1 MKRISIGTWAY
12 CVGPYMEKPIPFP
25 EVVQGLKKLKFDG
38 LELGAFFSHP
48 NPENHPTLDDRKRL
62 KDLVESNGLKFSG
75 IATDM
80 WDYPNHPSH
89 LADATDGGAHYLS
102 MVRKNLEFTRD
113 LGITLFRV
121 DTVQPPDILGT
132 KDKPATIDKN
142 QAKDNVVKTW
152 QQVCK
157 MAADMGI
164 LVTWEFEPGFVFNRP
179 SDIVDVV
186 NAVGEKNFGAMYDT
200 CHAYMCSVVGARQ
213 SGGAPETSKDGM
225 LDLAKKLR
233 GKINAI
239 QIIDCD
245 GELNEHGTSTHK
257 VFGTAKIDFPPVMK
271 ELSANSGC
279 PHDWW
284 TIDLCFEDGAWP
296 KTAACKKGADEL
308 NVLIHGGAKAASKPT
323 KPAAKPSK
331 KAVAKTKPAAK
342 KAIAKSKPK
351 AKAKAKPKAKAKKG
365 RK

>member
-1 MKRISIGTWAY
+1 MGKKRISIGTWAY
-12 CVGPYMEKPIPFP
+12 CVGPYMQNPIPFP
-25 EVVQGLKKLKFDG
+25 EVVKGLKRLGFDG

-48 NPENHPTLDDRKRL
+48 NPENHPTLESRKAL
-62 KDLVESNGLKFSG
+62 KNHVESNGLVFSG

-80 WDYPNHPSH
+80 WNYPNHESH
-89 LADATDGGAHYLS
+89 LADATDGGEHYLS

-121 DTVQPPDILGT
+121 DTVQEPDILNNGV
-132 KDKPATIDKN
+132 DKN
-142 QAKDNVVKTW
+142 QAMDNVVKTW
-152 QQVCK
+152 QKVCK

-179 SDIVDVV
+179 SDIVTIV

-200 CHAYMCSVVGARQ
+200 CHAYMCAVAGSRH
-213 SGGAPETSKDGM
+213 SGGPVEASRDGM
-225 LDLAKKLR
+225 LDLARKLR

-245 GELNEHGTSTHK
+245 GKLNEHGTSTHK
-257 VFGTAKIDFPPVMK
+257 VFGTALIDFPPVMK
-271 ELSANSGC
+271 ELAANSGC

-296 KTAACKKGADEL
+296 KTEACKKAADEL
-308 NVLIHGGAKAASKPT
+308 NLLVNGGGNGSVKTAVPAKAAAKA
-323 KPAAKPSK
+323 KPAK
-331 KAVAKTKPAAK
+331 
-342 KAIAKSKPK
+342 K
-351 AKAKAKPKAKAKKG
+351 AKAKARPKPKVKAKAKPAKKKAKKG

>member
-1 MKRISIGTWAY
+1 MSRISIGTWAY
-12 CVGPYMEKPIPFP
+12 CVGPYMNNPIPFGD
-25 EVVQGLKKLKFDG
+25 VVKELKRLGFDG

-48 NPENHPTLDDRKRL
+48 NPENHPTKESRKTL
-62 KDLVESNGLKFSG
+62 KDLVESNGLEFSG

-80 WDYPNHPSH
+80 WDYPGHPSH
-89 LADATDGGAHYLS
+89 LVDATDDGAAYLAT
-102 MVRKNLEFTRD
+102 VRKNLEFTKD

-121 DTVQPPDILGT
+121 DTVQPPDVLNT
-132 KDKPATIDKN
+132 VDKN
-142 QAKDNVVKTW
+142 LAMDRVVKAW
-152 QQVCK
+152 KQVCK

-164 LVTWEFEPGFVFNRP
+164 NVTWEFEPGFAFNRP
-179 SDIVDVV
+179 TDIVSLV

-213 SGGAPETSKDGM
+213 TGGPKETTGM
-225 LDLAKKLR
+225 VDLAQKLR

-257 VFGTAKIDFPPVMK
+257 VFGTAKIDFAPVMK
-271 ELSANSGC
+271 ELQNSGV

-296 KTAACKKGADEL
+296 KTLACKKGADKL
-308 NVLIHGGAKAASKPT
+308 NAQFGSGAKKGP
-323 KPAAKPSK
+323 
-331 KAVAKTKPAAK
+331 AK
-342 KAIAKSKPK
+342 KAAP
-351 AKAKAKPKAKAKKG
+351 AKAKAKPAKKG

>member
-1 MKRISIGTWAY
+1 MGMKRISIGTWAY
-12 CVGPYMEKPIPFP
+12 CVGPYMQNPIPFP
-25 EVVQGLKKLKFDG
+25 EVVKGLKKLKFDG

-48 NPENHPTLDDRKRL
+48 NPENHPTLESRKALKRL
-62 KDLVESNGLKFSG
+62 VEDSGLVFSG

-80 WDYPNHPSH
+80 WNYPGHESH
-89 LADATDGGAHYLS
+89 LADATDGGEHYLS

-121 DTVQPPDILGT
+121 DTVQEPDILNNGV
-132 KDKPATIDKN
+132 DKQQAMDK
-142 QAKDNVVKTW
+142 VVQTW
-152 QQVCK
+152 QKVCK

-179 SDIVDVV
+179 SDIVTIV

-200 CHAYMCSVVGARQ
+200 CHAYMCAVAGSRH
-213 SGGAPETSKDGM
+213 SGGPVEASPDGM
-225 LDLAKKLR
+225 LDLARKLR

-245 GELNEHGTSTHK
+245 GELNEHKTSTHK
-257 VFGTAKIDFPPVMK
+257 VFGSPGTKIDFPPVLQ

-296 KTAACKKGADEL
+296 KTADCKTGADKF
-308 NVLIHGGAKAASKPT
+308 NAMINGGGNGSAAKAA
-323 KPAAKPSK
+323 PAPKAKAKP
-331 KAVAKTKPAAK
+331 AK
-342 KAIAKSKPK
+342 KAKAK
-351 AKAKAKPKAKAKKG
+351 AKAKAKPKAKAKAKPAKKAKKG

>member
-1 MKRISIGTWAY
+1 VKRISIGTWAY
-12 CVGPYMEKPIPFP
+12 CVGPYMDKPIPFP

-48 NPENHPTLDDRKRL
+48 NPENHPTPESRKAL
-62 KDLVESNGLKFSG
+62 KDLVESNGLAFSG

-102 MVRKNLEFTRD
+102 MVKKNLEFTRD

-132 KDKPATIDKN
+132 KDKPASIEKN
-142 QAKDNVVKTW
+142 RAMDNVVQTW
-152 QQVCK
+152 QQVCA

-179 SDIVDVV
+179 SDIVAVV
-186 NAVGEKNFGAMYDT
+186 NAVGAKNFGAMYDT

-213 SGGAPETSKDGM
+213 SGGDPETSKDGM
-225 LDLAKKLR
+225 LDLAQKLR

-257 VFGTAKIDFPPVMK
+257 VFGTAKIEFPPVLK

-296 KTAACKKGADEL
+296 KTEACKKGADAL
-308 NVLIHGGAKAASKPT
+308 NALVHGGAAKAAL
-323 KPAAKPSK
+323 KPAPKPAKK
-331 KAVAKTKPAAK
+331 KAVATKAAAK
-342 KAIAKSKPK
+342 KKLAKK
-351 AKAKAKPKAKAKKG
+351 AKAKAKPKAKPAKKAKKG

>member
-1 MKRISIGTWAY
+1 MKKISIGTWAY
-12 CVGPYMEKPIPFP
+12 CVGPYMDKPVPFG
-25 EVVQGLKKLKFDG
+25 EVVTGLKKLGFDG

-48 NPENHPTLDDRKRL
+48 NPENHPTKESRKTL
-62 KDLVESNGLKFSG
+62 KDLVESSGLVFSG

-80 WDYPNHPSH
+80 WDYPGHPSH
-89 LADATDGGAHYLS
+89 LADATDGGVAYLATAK
-102 MVRKNLEFTRD
+102 KNLEFTRD

-121 DTVQPPDILGT
+121 DTVQPPDILEKGV
-132 KDKPATIDKN
+132 DKN
-142 QAKDNVVKTW
+142 QAMDRVVKTW

-179 SDIVDVV
+179 SDIVTIV

-200 CHAYMCSVVGARQ
+200 CHAYTVAVAGQRQ
-213 SGGAPETSKDGM
+213 TGGPKEVSPNGM
-225 LDLAKKLR
+225 LDLAQKLR

-245 GELNEHGTSTHK
+245 GSLNAHGTSVHW
-257 VFGTAKIDFPPVMK
+257 VFGQGKIDFAPILK
-271 ELSANSGC
+271 ELSAHSGC

-296 KTAACKKGADEL
+296 KTGACKKAADKFK
-308 NVLIHGGAKAASKPT
+308 VAYGGGNGKAKASK
-323 KPAAKPSK
+323 SK
-331 KAVAKTKPAAK
+331 
-342 KAIAKSKPK
+342 AKSK
-351 AKAKAKPKAKAKKG
+351 AKAKSRP
-365 RK
+365 

>member
-1 MKRISIGTWAY
+1 
-12 CVGPYMEKPIPFP
+12 
-25 EVVQGLKKLKFDG
+25 
-38 LELGAFFSHP
+38 
-48 NPENHPTLDDRKRL
+48 
-62 KDLVESNGLKFSG
+62 
-75 IATDM
+75 
-80 WDYPNHPSH
+80 
-89 LADATDGGAHYLS
+89 
-102 MVRKNLEFTRD
+102 MVKKNLEFTRD

-132 KDKPATIDKN
+132 KDKPASIDKN
-142 QAKDNVVKTW
+142 LAMDNVVKTW

-179 SDIVDVV
+179 SDIVSVV
-186 NAVGEKNFGAMYDT
+186 NAVGAKNFGAMYDT

-213 SGGAPETSKDGM
+213 TGGAAETSRGGM
-225 LDLAKKLR
+225 LDLAQKLR

-245 GELNEHGTSTHK
+245 GKLNEHGTSTHK
-257 VFGTAKIDFPPVMK
+257 VFGTALIDFAPVMK

-296 KTAACKKGADEL
+296 KTEACKKGADEL
-308 NVLIHGGAKAASKPT
+308 NALVHGNGAARKAA
-323 KPAAKPSK
+323 
-331 KAVAKTKPAAK
+331 KPAAK
-342 KAIAKSKPK
+342 KAPAKKAPAKKPAKAKVKAKAK
-351 AKAKAKPKAKAKKG
+351 AKAKAKPAKKAAKAKGK
-365 RK
+365 KK

>member
-12 CVGPYMEKPIPFP
+12 CVGPYMQNPIPFP
-25 EVVQGLKKLKFDG
+25 DVVQGLKKLKFDG

-48 NPENHPTLDDRKRL
+48 NPENHPTLESRKAL
-62 KDLVESNGLKFSG
+62 KDLVESNGLAFSG

-142 QAKDNVVKTW
+142 QAMDNVVKTW
-152 QQVCK
+152 QQVCT

-179 SDIVDVV
+179 SDIVTVV
-186 NAVGEKNFGAMYDT
+186 NAVGAKNFGAMYDT
-200 CHAYMCSVVGARQ
+200 CHAYMCAVVGARH
-213 SGGAPETSKDGM
+213 SGGAPEMSKGGM
-225 LDLAKKLR
+225 LDLAQKLR

-245 GELNEHGTSTHK
+245 GKLNEHGTSTHK
-257 VFGTAKIDFPPVMK
+257 VFGTANIDFPPVLK

-296 KTAACKKGADEL
+296 KTTACKKGADEL
-308 NVLIHGGAKAASKPT
+308 NALIHGGKP
-323 KPAAKPSK
+323 P
-331 KAVAKTKPAAK
+331 AK
-342 KAIAKSKPK
+342 KAGAKKATVKKKPAKKK
-351 AKAKAKPKAKAKKG
+351 AKAKAKPAKKKKAAKKG
-365 RK
+365 KRK

>member
-1 MKRISIGTWAY
+1 MSRISIGTWAY
-12 CVGPYMEKPIPFP
+12 CVGPYMNNPIPFGD
-25 EVVQGLKKLKFDG
+25 VVKELKRLGFDG

-48 NPENHPTLDDRKRL
+48 NPENHPTKESRKTL
-62 KDLVESNGLKFSG
+62 KDLVESNGLEFSG

-80 WDYPNHPSH
+80 WDYPGHPSH
-89 LADATDGGAHYLS
+89 LVDATDDGAAYLAT
-102 MVRKNLEFTRD
+102 VRKNLEFTKD

-121 DTVQPPDILGT
+121 DTVQPPDVLNT
-132 KDKPATIDKN
+132 VDKN
-142 QAKDNVVKTW
+142 LAMDRVVKAW
-152 QQVCK
+152 KQVCK

-164 LVTWEFEPGFVFNRP
+164 NVTWEFEPGFAFNRP
-179 SDIVDVV
+179 TDIVSLV

-213 SGGAPETSKDGM
+213 TGGPKETTGM
-225 LDLAKKLR
+225 VDLAQKLR

-257 VFGTAKIDFPPVMK
+257 VFGTAKIDFAPVMK
-271 ELSANSGC
+271 ELQNSGC

-296 KTAACKKGADEL
+296 KTLACKKGADKL
-308 NVLIHGGAKAASKPT
+308 NAQFGSGAKKG
-323 KPAAKPSK
+323 
-331 KAVAKTKPAAK
+331 AAK
-342 KAIAKSKPK
+342 KAAP
-351 AKAKAKPKAKAKKG
+351 AKAKAKPAKKAKKG

>member
-1 MKRISIGTWAY
+1 MGKKRISIGTWAY
-12 CVGPYMEKPIPFP
+12 CVGPYMQNPISFP
-25 EVVQGLKKLKFDG
+25 DVVKGLKKLKFDG

-48 NPENHPTLDDRKRL
+48 NPENHPTLESRKAL
-62 KDLVESNGLKFSG
+62 KDHVESNGLVFSG

-80 WDYPNHPSH
+80 WNYPGHESH
-89 LADATDGGAHYLS
+89 LADATDGGEAYLAT
-102 MVRKNLEFTRD
+102 VRKNLEFTRD

-121 DTVQPPDILGT
+121 DTVQEPDILNNGV
-132 KDKPATIDKN
+132 DKN
-142 QAKDNVVKTW
+142 QAMDKVVKTW
-152 QQVCK
+152 QKVCQ

-164 LVTWEFEPGFVFNRP
+164 LVTWEFEPGFIFNRP
-179 SDIVDVV
+179 SDIVTIV

-200 CHAYMCSVVGARQ
+200 CHAYMCAVAGSRH
-213 SGGAPETSKDGM
+213 SGGPVEASKDGM
-225 LDLAKKLR
+225 LDLARKLR

-245 GELNEHGTSTHK
+245 GELNEHKTSTHK
-257 VFGTAKIDFPPVMK
+257 VFGSPGTKIDFPPVLA

-296 KTAACKKGADEL
+296 KTEACKVAADRL
-308 NVLIHGGAKAASKPT
+308 NAEINGNGVAKKSAPAAVSTKKA
-323 KPAAKPSK
+323 KPAK
-331 KAVAKTKPAAK
+331 
-342 KAIAKSKPK
+342 K
-351 AKAKAKPKAKAKKG
+351 AKAKAKPKAKAKAKPAKKKAKKG

>member
-12 CVGPYMEKPIPFP
+12 CVGPYMEKPIPFG
-25 EVVQGLKKLKFDG
+25 EVVQELKKLGFDG

-48 NPENHPTLDDRKRL
+48 NPENHPTLESRKAL
-62 KDLVESNGLKFSG
+62 KDLVESSGLSFSG

-102 MVRKNLEFTRD
+102 MVKKNLEFTRD

-132 KDKPATIDKN
+132 QDKPATIDKN
-142 QAKDNVVKTW
+142 QAMDNVVKTW

-164 LVTWEFEPGFVFNRP
+164 QVTWEFEPGFVFNRP
-179 SDIVDVV
+179 SDIVNVV
-186 NAVGEKNFGAMYDT
+186 DAVGAKNFGAMYDT

-213 SGGAPETSKDGM
+213 SGGAPETSKNGM
-225 LDLAKKLR
+225 LDLARKLR

-257 VFGTAKIDFPPVMK
+257 VFGTAKIDFPPVLK

-308 NVLIHGGAKAASKPT
+308 NALVHGGG
-323 KPAAKPSK
+323 AAKPAKK
-331 KAVAKTKPAAK
+331 KATAKKKPAK
-342 KAIAKSKPK
+342 KT
-351 AKAKAKPKAKAKKG
+351 KAKAKPARKAKKAKKG

>member
-1 MKRISIGTWAY
+1 MGKKRISIGTWAY
-12 CVGPYMEKPIPFP
+12 CVGPYMQNPIPFP
-25 EVVQGLKKLKFDG
+25 EVVQGLKKLNFDG

-48 NPENHPTLDDRKRL
+48 NPENHPTLESRKAL
-62 KDLVESNGLKFSG
+62 KSLVEDSGLVFSG

-80 WDYPNHPSH
+80 WNYPGHESH
-89 LADATDGGAHYLS
+89 LADATDGGEHYLS

-121 DTVQPPDILGT
+121 DTVQEPDILT
-132 KDKPATIDKN
+132 KGFDKR
-142 QAKDNVVKTW
+142 QAMDNVVNTW
-152 QQVCK
+152 RKVCQ

-164 LVTWEFEPGFVFNRP
+164 DVTWEFEPGFVFNRP
-179 SDIVDVV
+179 SDIVEIV

-200 CHAYMCSVVGARQ
+200 CHAYTVAVAGQRQ
-213 SGGAPETSKDGM
+213 AGGPPEVSANGM
-225 LDLAKKLR
+225 LDLARKLR
-233 GKINAI
+233 GRINAI

-245 GELNEHGTSTHK
+245 GSLNAHGTSVHY
-257 VFGTAKIDFPPVMK
+257 VFGQGKIDFPPILA
-271 ELSANSGC
+271 ELSANAGV

-296 KTAACKKGADEL
+296 KTEACKKGADEL
-308 NVLIHGGAKAASKPT
+308 NALVHGAPAKKAAP

-331 KAVAKTKPAAK
+331 KAVAKTKSAAK
-342 KAIAKSKPK
+342 KVISKSKPK
-351 AKAKAKPKAKAKKG
+351 AKAKAKPKAKAKAKKG

>member
-1 MKRISIGTWAY
+1 MGKKRISIGTWAY
-12 CVGPYMEKPIPFP
+12 CVGPYMQNPIPFP
-25 EVVQGLKKLKFDG
+25 EVVKGLKKLNFDG

-48 NPENHPTLDDRKRL
+48 NPENHPSLESRKAL
-62 KDLVESNGLKFSG
+62 KSLVEDSGLVFSG

-80 WDYPNHPSH
+80 WNYPNHESH
-89 LADATDGGAHYLS
+89 LADATDGGEHYLS

-121 DTVQPPDILGT
+121 DTVQEPDILSQGF
-132 KDKPATIDKN
+132 DKSRAM
-142 QAKDNVVKTW
+142 DNVVNTW
-152 QQVCK
+152 RKVCK

-179 SDIVDVV
+179 SDIVSIV

-200 CHAYMCSVVGARQ
+200 CHAYMCAVAGSRH
-213 SGGAPETSKDGM
+213 SGGPVEASKDGM
-225 LDLAKKLR
+225 LDLARKLR

-245 GELNEHGTSTHK
+245 GELNEHKTSTHK
-257 VFGTAKIDFPPVMK
+257 VFGSPGTKIDFPPVLA

-308 NVLIHGGAKAASKPT
+308 NALTHGNGSTKTAA
-323 KPAAKPSK
+323 PA
-331 KAVAKTKPAAK
+331 
-342 KAIAKSKPK
+342 K
-351 AKAKAKPKAKAKKG
+351 AKAKAKPARKAKPAKKAKAKAKAKPAKKKAKAKSK
-365 RK
+365 R

>member
-1 MKRISIGTWAY
+1 MD
-12 CVGPYMEKPIPFP
+12 KPIPFP
-25 EVVQGLKKLKFDG
+25 DVVKELKRLNFDG
-38 LELGAFFSHP
+38 LELGAFFAHP
-48 NPENHPTLDDRKRL
+48 NPENHPTLESRKAL
-62 KDLVESNGLKFSG
+62 KDLVEGSGLKFSG

-89 LADATDGGAHYLS
+89 LADATDGGAAYLA

-142 QAKDNVVKTW
+142 QAFDNVVKTW

-179 SDIVDVV
+179 SDIVSVV

-200 CHAYMCSVVGARQ
+200 CHAYMCAVAGARQ
-213 SGGAPETSKDGM
+213 SGGDAETSKDGM
-225 LDLAKKLR
+225 LNLAKSLR

-245 GELNEHGTSTHK
+245 GKLNEHGTSTHK
-257 VFGTAKIDFPPVMK
+257 VFGTALIDFPPVLK

-351 AKAKAKPKAKAKKG
+351 AKAKATPKAKAKKG

>member
-12 CVGPYMEKPIPFP
+12 CVGPYMERPVAFP
-25 EVVQGLKKLKFDG
+25 EVVQGLKKLGFDG

-48 NPENHPTLDDRKRL
+48 NPENHATPESRRAL
-62 KDLVESNGLKFSG
+62 KSLVEDNGLVFSG

-80 WDYPNHPSH
+80 WDYPGHESH
-89 LADATDGGAHYLS
+89 LADATDGGAKYLAT
-102 MVRKNLEFTRD
+102 VKKNLEFTRD

-132 KDKPATIDKN
+132 AEKPATIEKSR
-142 QAKDNVVKTW
+142 AMDNVVKTW
-152 QQVCK
+152 QKVCK

-179 SDIVDVV
+179 SDIVQVV
-186 NAVGEKNFGAMYDT
+186 NAVGAKNFGAMYDT
-200 CHAYMCSVVGARQ
+200 CHAYTVAVAGQRQ
-213 SGGAPETSKDGM
+213 SGGPREVSPNGM
-225 LDLAKKLR
+225 MDLAQKLR

-239 QIIDCD
+239 QVIDCD
-245 GELNEHGTSTHK
+245 GSLNAHGTSVHW
-257 VFGTAKIDFPPVMK
+257 VFGQGKIDFPPILK
-271 ELSANSGC
+271 ELSAHSGC

-284 TIDLCFEDGAWP
+284 TIDLCFEDGAWD
-296 KTAACKKGADEL
+296 KTAACKKATDEFNKL
-308 NVLIHGGAKAASKPT
+308 VNGNGGPAKKIG
-323 KPAAKPSK
+323 AKPSK
-331 KAVAKTKPAAK
+331 KAVARTKPAAK

-351 AKAKAKPKAKAKKG
+351 AKAKAKPKAKAAKKG